1 MPRYR
6 LTVEYH
12 GGAFNGWQ
20 RQEEGRPSVQAAL
33 EEAATALNGGVMPVI
48 HGAGRTDA
56 GVHASGQVAH
66 LDLDRVIEGGNL
78 RDAMNFRLHHV
89 PVVVLEAAPV
99 RDTFHARFS
108 AKARHYCYR
117 ILNRRGPA
125 ALDLGRVWH
134 ISRPL
139 DVEAMQRGADVLCGH
154 HDFTSFRATECQS
167 KSPEKTLERLEVRRQ
182 GEDVLVYASARSFL
196 HNQVRIMVGT
206 LRQVGDGRWTPD
218 DVARALAAR
227 RRAAA
232 GPTAP
237 PDGLVLTGVDY
248 DDWGD

>member
-6 LTVEYH
+6 LQVEYH

-33 EEAATALNGGVMPVI
+33 EEAAAALNGGVVPVI

-56 GVHASGQVAH
+56 GVHATGQIAH
-66 LDLDRVIEGGNL
+66 LDLDRVIDGRNL

-89 PVVVLEAAPV
+89 PVVVVEAAPV

-108 AKARHYCYR
+108 ATARHYCYR

-134 ISRPL
+134 VSRLL
-139 DVEAMQRGADVLCGH
+139 DVDAMQRGADVLLGH
-154 HDFTSFRATECQS
+154 HDFTSFRASECQA
-167 KSPEKTLERLEVRRQ
+167 KSPMKTLDRLDIRRQ
-182 GEDVLVYASARSFL
+182 GDEIHIHVSARSFL

-206 LRQVGDGRWTPD
+206 LRQVGDERWTPQ
-218 DVARALAAR
+218 DVAHALAAR
-227 RRAAA
+227 NRAAA